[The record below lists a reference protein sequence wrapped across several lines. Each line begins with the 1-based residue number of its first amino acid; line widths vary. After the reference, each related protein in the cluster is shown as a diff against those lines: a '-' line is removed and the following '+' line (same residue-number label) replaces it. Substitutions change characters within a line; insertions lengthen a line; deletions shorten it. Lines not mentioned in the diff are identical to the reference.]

1 MDLEETVP
9 LSPSPTAEETAAPGG
24 PAPDLPRAGR
34 LLGVDV
40 GQRRIGLAISDETQW
55 LATPLQVV
63 QRSARAEDFRRLAHI
78 AAERRVV
85 GLVIGHPLNADGSE
99 GPQGRTVARYARHL
113 AETLGL
119 PWVLWDEH
127 GSTQAA
133 LERLAHAGRRRR
145 QMPVDAEA
153 AAVILQDY
161 LDSRRAGPPAAPE
174 DPV

>member
-1 MDLEETVP
+1 MDRSDAV
-9 LSPSPTAEETAAPGG
+9 LSSDSPTAEKAGAE
-24 PAPDLPRAGR
+24 LPRVGR

-63 QRSARAEDFRRLAHI
+63 QRSSRAEDFRRLARI
-78 AAERRVV
+78 AAERQVV

-99 GPQGRTVARYARHL
+99 GPRGRTVARYARRL
-113 AETLGL
+113 AEALGL
-119 PWVLWDEH
+119 PWTLWDEH

-133 LERLAHAGRRRR
+133 LERLAHAPRRRR

-153 AAVILQDY
+153 AAVILQDF
-161 LDSRRAGPPAAPE
+161 LDHRRTEGSPSPMVLLE
-174 DPV
+174 ER

>member
-1 MDLEETVP
+1 MDRSDAVLP
-9 LSPSPTAEETAAPGG
+9 PDSLTAEEAGAE
-24 PAPDLPRAGR
+24 LPRVGR

-63 QRSARAEDFRRLAHI
+63 QRSSRAEDFRRLARV

-99 GPQGRTVARYARHL
+99 GPQGRTVARYARQL
-113 AETLGL
+113 AEALGL

-161 LDSRRAGPPAAPE
+161 LDHRRAAPATAAGGP
-174 DPV
+174 D